1 MEEIQ
6 NDVFEN
12 DTNNMIIK
20 VFFRMFLGLLAT
32 GLTALYTYKS
42 GLYIEIAM
50 GMSYSVLAIIE
61 VAIVLI
67 FSWMFRKLSPAVV
80 TTLFY
85 LYSFVNGL
93 TLSVIFAVYDMGTI
107 FYAFFATS
115 ILFGGLSLYGYY
127 TKKDMTKAGTI
138 LTVALIVGL
147 IVSIINLFIGNTL
160 LDIALDWVML
170 LVFSGL
176 TIYDMNKI
184 KNMQEIIEYDSEK
197 LYIYGAMELYLDF
210 INIFIRILSIFARR
224 RDW

>member
-107 FYAFFATS
+107 FYAFFATA

-224 RDW
+224 RD

>member
-160 LDIALDWVML
+160 LDIVLDWVML

-224 RDW
+224 RD

>member
-6 NDVFEN
+6 NEVYEN
-12 DTNNMIIK
+12 DTNNMVIK

-42 GLYIEIAM
+42 GLYLEIAM

-61 VAIVLI
+61 VAIVLL

-80 TTLFY
+80 TVLFY
-85 LYSFVNGL
+85 LYAFVNGL

-115 ILFGGLSLYGYY
+115 MLFGGLALYGYY
-127 TKKDMTKAGTI
+127 TKKDMTRAGTI

-160 LDIALDWVML
+160 LDIVLDWVML

-184 KNMQEIIEYDSEK
+184 KNMQEFIEYDSEK

-224 RDW
+224 RD

>member
-107 FYAFFATS
+107 FYAFFATA

-160 LDIALDWVML
+160 LDIVLDWVML

-224 RDW
+224 RD

>member
-6 NDVFEN
+6 NDVFED

-107 FYAFFATS
+107 FYAFFATA

-224 RDW
+224 RD